1 MFFPSRRARSS
12 APRRCGYV
20 SRPRAVR
27 RLRDIAT
34 GIACAVCLLTALPGL
49 GQGVS
54 ATGSDGI
61 TIALPAPAKRIIAL
75 APHLAENLF
84 AAGAGN
90 ALIGTVEY
98 SDYPSDARSIP
109 RIGGYNSLSIEA
121 IVAHQPDLVLAWG
134 SGTGQ
139 DIVRRL
145 RELGI
150 QVYSDEIRTLSDI
163 PDSLRALGRLAGKN
177 SAAKQSAERFE
188 RELASLQRPST
199 EAAALGVFYQIWH
212 DPLQTIGGDHLISE
226 VIALCGGR
234 NVFEDAQGLAPRISR
249 ESVLLRN
256 PDVIVASG
264 SSENVAAWLAQ
275 WRELPGLRA
284 VERENLYL
292 INPDLIE
299 RPTPRLLSG
308 ARELCERLEGAR
320 RLD

>member
-1 MFFPSRRARSS
+1 M
-12 APRRCGYV
+12 
-20 SRPRAVR
+20 
-27 RLRDIAT
+27 IA
-34 GIACAVCLLTALPGL
+34 ACVTCLFVAQPGL
-49 GQGVS
+49 AQRISV
-54 ATGSDGI
+54 TGSDGV
-61 TIALPAPAKRIIAL
+61 TVSLAAPAQRIVAL

-84 AAGAGN
+84 AAGAGE

-98 SDYPSDARSIP
+98 SDYPTAAQAVA

-121 IVAHQPDLVLAWG
+121 IVALKPDLVLAWG

-139 DIVRRL
+139 GIVQRL
-145 RELGI
+145 RALGLP
-150 QVYSDEIRTLSDI
+150 VYSDEIRELMDI
-163 PDSLRALGRLAGKN
+163 PHSLRALGTLAGTDQAARQ
-177 SAAKQSAERFE
+177 SAAIFEGELTALRESA
-188 RELASLQRPST
+188 SG
-199 EAAALGVFYQIWH
+199 AAAIAVFYQIWH

-234 NVFEDAQGLAPRISR
+234 NIFEDTQGLAPRISR

-275 WRELPGLRA
+275 WREMPGLRA
-284 VERENLYL
+284 VQRDALHI

-308 ARELCERLEGAR
+308 AGDLCQRFDSAR
-320 RLD
+320 PR